1 MNVPGAVRMRMLL
14 GVGWLCLLGGCVGNL
29 LGGGKPDALYRFG
42 ASVPVLSDAGPAAPS
57 RQTVALL
64 KVEFAPEVDGDRL
77 LAVHGQSARYIKGMR
92 WVTAAPGLFAL
103 AIERGFQT
111 RAPDMR
117 LTQKQGEETAGYALD
132 VRVSRF
138 EAEYDDAA
146 MAGLPTVVI
155 EGDAT
160 VSRPSARQPI
170 ATRHFSARVVAD
182 QNRAGDVAAAFDRA
196 TTLITTQ
203 ITDWVA
209 ATPSG

>member
-1 MNVPGAVRMRMLL
+1 MNAPGAVRMRLL
-14 GVGWLCLLGGCVGNL
+14 LSVAGLCLLGGCVGNL

-42 ASVPVLSDAGPAAPS
+42 ASMPVASDASPSAPIH
-57 RQTVALL
+57 QTVALL
-64 KVEFAPEVDGDRL
+64 QVEFAPEVDGDRL

-103 AIERGFQT
+103 AMERRFQT

-117 LTQKQGEETAGYALD
+117 LTQKRGEEAAGYALD

-138 EAEYDDAA
+138 EADYDDAP

-160 VSRPSARQPI
+160 ISRPSAHQSI
-170 ATRHFSARVVAD
+170 ATRHFSARVVAN
-182 QNRAGDVAAAFDRA
+182 QNRAGDVAAAFDSA
-196 TTLITTQ
+196 TTLITSQ